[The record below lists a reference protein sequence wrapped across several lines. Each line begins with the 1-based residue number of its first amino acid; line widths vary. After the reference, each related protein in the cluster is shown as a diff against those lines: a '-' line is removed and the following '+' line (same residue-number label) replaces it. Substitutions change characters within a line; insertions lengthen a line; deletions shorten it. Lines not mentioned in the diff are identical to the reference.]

1 MADFLGTSVS
11 GLLAFQRA
19 LDVTSH
25 NISNVNTPGYSRQRV
40 ELGTRPAE
48 PYGNGWVGQ
57 GVSVNT
63 VRRMYDDFIA
73 VQARTTSSSLERLDV
88 YASNAERLNN
98 MFGDS
103 TNGLTASLQKFV
115 NAFQGVA
122 NSPASIPARQVLLSE
137 AQTLQQRLQYFDS
150 RLQDMDNEVNFRL
163 RSEVQEINAL
173 AQGIAKLNQEIQ
185 EGFARTGGQPPND
198 LLDQRDRLLD
208 ELSMKVSVNAVNQD
222 GGTVNVFIGNGQPL
236 VLGATASE
244 LSTVQDPFDPTRL
257 GISMRTQGGGATDI
271 SRNISG
277 GVLGG
282 LLDFR
287 REQLD
292 PAHNALG
299 RISVGLAS
307 VVNEQHAQGIDL
319 SGNAGGQ
326 FFAMGT
332 PESLASSLNQGSA
345 TVTTTIGDVEGLT
358 QRDYILELTG
368 TGWQLRYADTGAA
381 VAMAGDGSAATP
393 FTADGLEI
401 EVGAGAQVGDEFLIR
416 PTRAAVSDLQV
427 LISDPSQIA
436 AASPIRTAVDPDNT
450 GTGAISSGTIADFD
464 TFTIG
469 ANVQIEI
476 TGANTY
482 SIDGGPDQ
490 TFTSGQPIEILH
502 NGWRVEI
509 TGAPA
514 VGDTFTVGRNTSGTG
529 DNRNALALANA
540 LQSPVLN
547 NGTTT
552 LSGAVGQFVGGIGVA
567 TRQAQ
572 VNRDAQAVVHE
583 ENLATR
589 DSVSGVNL
597 DEEAANLLKY
607 QQAYQAAAQLIR
619 VADTMFQALLNATQ
633 R

>member
-11 GLLAFQRA
+11 GLLAFRRA

-40 ELGTRPAE
+40 ELGTRPPE

-73 VQARTTSSSLERLDV
+73 LQARGTSSSLERLDV

-103 TNGLTASLQKFV
+103 ANGLTATLQKFV

-150 RLQDMDNEVNFRL
+150 RLQDMDNEVSFRL
-163 RSEVQEINAL
+163 SGEVQEINAL
-173 AQGIAKLNQEIQ
+173 AQGIARINADIQ
-185 EGFARTGGQPPND
+185 TGLARTGGQPPND

-208 ELSMKVSVNAVNQD
+208 ELSKKVSVNAVKQD
-222 GGTVNVFIGNGQPL
+222 GGAVNVFIGNGQPL
-236 VLGATASE
+236 VLGSIANE
-244 LSTVQDPFDPTRL
+244 LSTVQDAFDPTRL
-257 GISMRTQGGGATDI
+257 GISMRTQGGAIDI
-271 SRNISG
+271 TRNITG
-277 GVLGG
+277 GALGG
-282 LLDFR
+282 LLDFQ

-299 RISVGLAS
+299 RISVALAT
-307 VVNEQHAQGIDL
+307 VVNGQHVQGIDL
-319 SGNAGGQ
+319 SGDPGGA
-326 FFAMGT
+326 FFAMGGA
-332 PESLASSLNQGSA
+332 ESLPSSSNQGTGS
-345 TVTTTIGDVEGLT
+345 VNTTIADVEGLT

-368 TGWQLRYADTGAA
+368 SGWQLRYADTGAT
-381 VAMAGDGSAATP
+381 VPMGGDGSAATP

-401 EVGAGAQVGDEFLIR
+401 EVSGAAQVGDEFLIR

-427 LISDPSQIA
+427 LITDPTQVA
-436 AASPIRTAVDPDNT
+436 AAAPIRTAVNPDNT
-450 GTGAISSGTIADFD
+450 GTGAISAGEIASFD
-464 TFTIG
+464 DFTIG
-469 ANVQIEI
+469 PDVVIEI
-476 TGANTY
+476 TGPGTY
-482 SIDGGPDQ
+482 SIDGGADQ
-490 TFTSGQPIEILH
+490 PFVPGEPIEH
-502 NGWRVEI
+502 NGWRVVI
-509 TGAPA
+509 SGAPA
-514 VGDTFTVGRNTSGTG
+514 VGDTFTVSRNTSGTG
-529 DNRNALALANA
+529 DNRNALLLAGVLNEG
-540 LQSPVLN
+540 VLN
-547 NGTTT
+547 NGTTS
-552 LSGAVGQFVGGIGVA
+552 LSAAVGQFVGGIGVA

-572 VNRDAQAVVHE
+572 VNLDAQAVLHE
-583 ENLATR
+583 ENLAAL

-619 VADTMFQALLNATQ
+619 VADTMFQALLSATQ